1 MSYQDI
7 VWRGKNSNGSI
18 RYFLRSLFGQEYEI
32 TDIRN
37 DNNVDFIF
45 SHFQDDSIYYY
56 NPTET
61 QRGLVRTNF
70 KNGMSVKESTSIP
83 FDTDYTLQAYN
94 GKMYFGRY
102 NSQDGAIQA
111 MSKDFVNGNKY
122 EFLES
127 TSGGRIESPINFS
140 FMGDRIFVHSKTSEG
155 IKLVVFDPDGTVS
168 VNPLDDHYS
177 RILVSPNPS
186 SGIFHVK
193 LSEAI
198 SNIPV
203 LTYIVFDEKG
213 SQLKDGKV
221 VGHDFDV
228 DLTGLPPGLYHLSI
242 FDKNSIINTIPI
254 ILTGQ

>member
-1 MSYQDI
+1 
-7 VWRGKNSNGSI
+7 
-18 RYFLRSLFGQEYEI
+18 
-32 TDIRN
+32 
-37 DNNVDFIF
+37 
-45 SHFQDDSIYYY
+45 
-56 NPTET
+56 
-61 QRGLVRTNF
+61 
-70 KNGMSVKESTSIP
+70 
-83 FDTDYTLQAYN
+83 
-94 GKMYFGRY
+94 
-102 NSQDGAIQA
+102 
-111 MSKDFVNGNKY
+111 
-122 EFLES
+122 
-127 TSGGRIESPINFS
+127 
-140 FMGDRIFVHSKTSEG
+140 MGDRIFVHSKTSEG

-168 VNPLDDHYS
+168 VNPVDDHYS

-203 LTYIVFDEKG
+203 LTYIVFDERG

-228 DLTGLPPGLYHLSI
+228 DLTRLPPGLYHLSI

>member
-1 MSYQDI
+1 
-7 VWRGKNSNGSI
+7 
-18 RYFLRSLFGQEYEI
+18 
-32 TDIRN
+32 
-37 DNNVDFIF
+37 
-45 SHFQDDSIYYY
+45 
-56 NPTET
+56 
-61 QRGLVRTNF
+61 
-70 KNGMSVKESTSIP
+70 MSVKESTSIP

-168 VNPLDDHYS
+168 VNPVDDHYS

-203 LTYIVFDEKG
+203 LTYIVFDEPG
-213 SQLKDGKV
+213 
-221 VGHDFDV
+221 VGFGRGEDIVRD
-228 DLTGLPPGLYHLSI
+228 I
-242 FDKNSIINTIPI
+242 K
-254 ILTGQ
+254 